1 MTIRLV
7 SVEASV
13 EPSLLAT
20 RISYRRISWD
30 EWLAGTASDAD
41 IVVWNNN
48 LVMPADASDR
58 APNARLVVN
67 WGTGDANIEQPWQ
80 WSNARLVTTAGYCTN
95 TVRDFVVSCIGN
107 NTSLNYGALVGIVG
121 MGRIGYS
128 VAVALELVVGAKS
141 VLYTSRWPRQGL
153 RFVPVAASELLER
166 ADVIVFALNSRE
178 PLDLTGL
185 AKDQRCPFLPTISPE
200 PVLPASQIAPLV
212 NSGIV
217 SAMVSDNPVPAHRSD
232 LARFYTGKFAYRSER
247 AKIHKHWILDKELLT
262 VRASTGADPMIYIA
276 RHGETEWN
284 TIGRRQGRLD
294 SALTADGIAQAWRL
308 ARFAQLRNIDR
319 VYSSPLGRARR
330 TATIVTDYLDVEI
343 EVVDCFTEMDF
354 GLLQGQLV
362 DREHAFPTF
371 KIKRAIDR
379 LHTSYPG
386 GESYFDL
393 ALRVQPGIDRIASA
407 GRTALIVAHNSVN
420 RMLRPF
426 LTSQGIEEAAG
437 LHQANDV
444 VIGVNLVT
452 LIESHYSIGG

>member
-153 RFVPVAASELLER
+153 RFVR
-166 ADVIVFALNSRE
+166 
-178 PLDLTGL
+178 
-185 AKDQRCPFLPTISPE
+185 
-200 PVLPASQIAPLV
+200 
-212 NSGIV
+212 
-217 SAMVSDNPVPAHRSD
+217 
-232 LARFYTGKFAYRSER
+232 
-247 AKIHKHWILDKELLT
+247 
-262 VRASTGADPMIYIA
+262 
-276 RHGETEWN
+276 
-284 TIGRRQGRLD
+284 
-294 SALTADGIAQAWRL
+294 
-308 ARFAQLRNIDR
+308 
-319 VYSSPLGRARR
+319 
-330 TATIVTDYLDVEI
+330 
-343 EVVDCFTEMDF
+343 
-354 GLLQGQLV
+354 
-362 DREHAFPTF
+362 
-371 KIKRAIDR
+371 
-379 LHTSYPG
+379 
-386 GESYFDL
+386 
-393 ALRVQPGIDRIASA
+393 
-407 GRTALIVAHNSVN
+407 
-420 RMLRPF
+420 
-426 LTSQGIEEAAG
+426 
-437 LHQANDV
+437 
-444 VIGVNLVT
+444 
-452 LIESHYSIGG
+452 